1 MRVERTGPNGNMF
14 ARKIPPFAGPA
25 RNQRAGAPGTAGTGT
40 GATAGAFRE
49 NSDVL
54 LRYQINAPPPTTA
67 TKVKKTMRMPRQDFM
82 RKFLRRSRVA
92 S

>member
-1 MRVERTGPNGNMF
+1 MAVCSFGRLRGSPVLHC
-14 ARKIPPFAGPA
+14 
-25 RNQRAGAPGTAGTGT
+25 NQRAGVAGTAGIGT
-40 GATAGAFRE
+40 GAVAGAFRE

-67 TKVKKTMRMPRQDFM
+67 KKVKKTMRMPRQDFM
-82 RKFLRRSRVA
+82 RKFLRRSMAA